1 MGEFDDHIAVVTGG
15 ASGIGKAISM
25 LLHRQGCF
33 VCVLD
38 RDEAAGMALVEALER
53 SSFHSV
59 DISVTSEVKEA
70 VRAIHERHGR
80 IDFLV
85 NNAGIARD
93 QLILR
98 MREEDWDRVI
108 DVNLKGAYNCIRTCL
123 RYMLKTEGGSIVTIA
138 SVVGDTGNVGQAN
151 YAASKA
157 GLVALCRSVAKEVAS
172 RSIRVNVVSPGFI
185 HTRMTETLSDEI
197 RALYLAQIALGREGT
212 PEEIAEVVS
221 FLLSAR
227 ASYIT
232 GQVIHVNGGL
242 YP

>member
-1 MGEFDDHIAVVTGG
+1 MGEFDDRVAVVTGG
-15 ASGIGKAISM
+15 ASGIGKAIST
-25 LLHRQGCF
+25 LLHREGCW
-33 VCVLD
+33 VGVLD
-38 RDEAAGMALVEALER
+38 CDEAAGMSLVEELER
-53 SSFHSV
+53 SSFHCV
-59 DISVTSEVKEA
+59 DISVVSQVKEA
-70 VRAIHERHGR
+70 VQSIYERHGR

-98 MREEDWDRVI
+98 MREEDWDRVME
-108 DVNLKGAYNCIRTCL
+108 VNLKGAYNCIRTCL
-123 RYMLKTEGGSIVTIA
+123 RHMLKTEGGSIVNIA

-157 GLVALCRSVAKEVAS
+157 GLIALCRSVAKEVAS
-172 RSIRVNVVSPGFI
+172 RGIRVNVVSPGFI
-185 HTRMTETLSDEI
+185 RTQMTEALSDQI
-197 RALYLAQIALGREGT
+197 RALYLARITLGREGT
-212 PEEIAEVVS
+212 PEEVAEAVL

-232 GQVIHVNGGL
+232 GQIIHVNGGL

>member
-1 MGEFDDHIAVVTGG
+1 MGEFDDRVAVVTGG
-15 ASGIGKAISM
+15 ASGIGKAIST
-25 LLHRQGCF
+25 LLHREGCW

-38 RDEAAGMALVEALER
+38 CDEAAGMPVVEELEQ
-53 SSFHSV
+53 SSFHCV
-59 DISVTSEVKEA
+59 DISVVSQVKEA
-70 VRAIHERHGR
+70 VQSIYERHGR
-80 IDFLV
+80 MDFLV

-98 MREEDWDRVI
+98 MREEDWDRVME
-108 DVNLKGAYNCIRTCL
+108 VNLKGAYNCIRSCL
-123 RYMLKTEGGSIVTIA
+123 RYMLKTGGGSIVNIA

-157 GLVALCRSVAKEVAS
+157 GLIALCRSVAKEVAS
-172 RSIRVNVVSPGFI
+172 RGIRVNVVSPGFI
-185 HTRMTETLSDEI
+185 RTQMTEALSDQI
-197 RALYLAQIALGREGT
+197 RASYLARITLGREGT
-212 PEEIAEVVS
+212 PEEVAEAVS

>member
-1 MGEFDDHIAVVTGG
+1 MGEFDDRVAVVTGG
-15 ASGIGKAISM
+15 ASGIGKAIST
-25 LLHRQGCF
+25 LLHREGCW
-33 VCVLD
+33 VGVLD
-38 RDEAAGMALVEALER
+38 RDEAAGMPLVEELER
-53 SSFHSV
+53 SSFHCV
-59 DISVTSEVKEA
+59 DISVVSQVKEA
-70 VRAIHERHGR
+70 VQAMYERHGR

-108 DVNLKGAYNCIRTCL
+108 EVNLKGAYNCIRTCL
-123 RYMLKTEGGSIVTIA
+123 RYMLKTEGGSIVNIA

-157 GLVALCRSVAKEVAS
+157 GLIALCRSVAKEVAS
-172 RSIRVNVVSPGFI
+172 RGIRVNVVSPGFI
-185 HTRMTETLSDEI
+185 RTQMTEALSDQI
-197 RALYLAQIALGREGT
+197 RAVYLARIALGREGT
-212 PEEIAEVVS
+212 PEEVAETVS
-221 FLLSAR
+221 FLLSQR